1 MVELEGPAFIENDRT
16 YTPIRFIAEKLGC
29 DVDWNPDGGI
39 ITITK

>member
-1 MVELEGPAFIENDRT
+1 MKLAKKMAT
-16 YTPIRFIAEKLGC
+16 TMTEKLGC